1 MRNESTEILPRY
13 VTQTVKNYSF
23 FELILIYAHIQAITT

>member
-1 MRNESTEILPRY
+1 MLNKSTDILIPLRY
-13 VTQTVKNYSF
+13 ANRKNYSF